1 MLSQTE
7 TISCLGWL
15 KPASQIWPKRTLV
28 RSLIKFKCQYKRRLP
43 LSTIIAENIQRCFMQ
58 SLWQTFD
65 NFYTLS
71 TSLIPNSLAN
81 NLQTKFGQAHGI
93 FQAWNICYTLEIFIH
108 FLSSNENDPN
118 WQLFVLHFFFSLKSI
133 LSSNSRLLAVWSSLK
148 PNFPHDMS
156 LCKID
161 MIK

>member
-7 TISCLGWL
+7 TISCLVWL

-71 TSLIPNSLAN
+71 TSLILNSSAN
-81 NLQTKFGQAHGI
+81 NLQTKFVQAHGI